1 MKTRTGRWCTFTS
14 IFLLSSFGFTARS
27 AAQDKTFNQPSA
39 SPQLYER
46 ASKTRDEG
54 AIPAPG
60 YGYSVLYTFCSAN
73 CNDGAVPQFGSLI
86 MDAAGNLYGTAEYGG
101 AYANAFYYGGT
112 VFKLDRAAHE
122 TVLYSFCA
130 ISQGSKCLDGANPVA
145 GLIQDAAGSLYGT
158 TMGGGANGNGG
169 GLSPGTVFK
178 LDSTGHET
186 VLYNFCSVVVQG
198 LFCADG
204 VFPEAGLIQDA
215 AGNLYGTTYQ
225 GGASLAYSGGTVFEV
240 PSAGVYTVLYSF
252 CSVVQGS
259 VCLDGNNPVAG
270 LIQDAAGNLYGETTN
285 GGVSGTGTVFEL
297 APPAQKG
304 GAWTETVLYNIGGFP
319 YGALIM
325 DSAGNLY
332 GTTAAGGI
340 ATTMNPSGEGT
351 VFRLTPPA
359 QSGGGW
365 TATLLYEFCS
375 VMQGAGCLDGNGP
388 EDALVRDAA
397 GNLFGTTTGGGAHNA
412 GTVFALDSTGKETVL
427 YSFCSVANCADGFN
441 PRASLIRDAAG
452 NLYGTTANG
461 GVASNN
467 CAGVGNG
474 GGCGTMFE
482 LAVGRVGIALTSSA
496 NPSYVD
502 QPVTFSV
509 VVSNSGV
516 TPTGSVTFEQG
527 TTALGTV
534 TLANGQASLTTTFAK
549 SGSFP
554 VVASYSGD
562 QNYKA
567 ANSKPLK
574 QVVNQYTT
582 TTALASSLNPSTY
595 GQAVTL
601 TATVSSSGG
610 PTPTGS
616 VGFKNGTMSL
626 GSASLSGGVATLTR
640 LFAAGTLT
648 IIASYS
654 GDAANAKST
663 SQALNQ
669 VVNTATS
676 TTTLVSSVNPSNSG
690 QTVVFTA
697 TVTSPT
703 AKPTDGKVKFMDGST
718 LLATGSL
725 GGGQATYN
733 TSTLNVGSHNITAV
747 YSGTVNITGST
758 SSVLVQVVN

>member
-1 MKTRTGRWCTFTS
+1 MKTHTGRMCTFTL
-14 IFLLSSFGFTARS
+14 ILLSSLFSFS
-27 AAQDKTFNQPSA
+27 AQASAQDKTFNQPSA
-39 SPQLYER
+39 SPHLREKT
-46 ASKTRDEG
+46 AKTRDEG
-54 AIPAPG
+54 TIPPPG

-112 VFKLDRAAHE
+112 VFKLDRTAHE

-130 ISQGSKCLDGANPVA
+130 LSQGSKCLDGANPVA

-204 VFPEAGLIQDA
+204 VFPEAGLNQDA

-297 APPAQKG
+297 APPAQQG
-304 GAWTETVLYNIGGFP
+304 GTWTETVLYNIGGFP
-319 YGALIM
+319 YGGLIM

-340 ATTMNPSGEGT
+340 ATAENPNGEGT
-351 VFRLTPPA
+351 VFRLSPPA

-365 TATLLYEFCS
+365 TAALLYEFCS
-375 VMQGAGCLDGNGP
+375 VMQGTGCLDGNGP
-388 EDALVRDAA
+388 EAGLVRDTA

-412 GTVFALDSTGKETVL
+412 GTVFELDNTGVETVL
-427 YSFCSVANCADGFN
+427 YSFCSAPNCADGFN
-441 PRASLIRDAAG
+441 PRAGLIRDTAG
-452 NLYGTTANG
+452 NLYGTTADG
-461 GVASNN
+461 GVAGNS

-474 GGCGTMFE
+474 GGCGTVFE
-482 LAVGRVGIALTSSA
+482 LAAGRVGITLSSSA

-509 VVSNSGV
+509 LVSNSGV
-516 TPTGSVTFEQG
+516 TPTGSVTFKEG

-534 TLANGQASLTTTFAK
+534 MLANGQASLTTTFAK
-549 SGSFP
+549 HGSFSI
-554 VVASYSGD
+554 VASYSGD

-582 TTALASSLNPSTY
+582 TTTLASSFNPSTY
-595 GQAVTL
+595 GQPVTFV
-601 TATVSSSGG
+601 TTVSSAG
-610 PTPTGS
+610 PTPTGT
-616 VGFKNGTMSL
+616 VTFKNGSKTIGTATLSL
-626 GSASLSGGVATLTR
+626 GACQITTSMLP
-640 LFAAGTLT
+640 AGNLAIT
-648 IIASYS
+648 ASYS

-663 SQALNQ
+663 SPNLEQ
-669 VVNTATS
+669 VVNQATS
-676 TTTLVSSVNPSNSG
+676 TTTVVSSRNPSKAG
-690 QTVVFTA
+690 QTVRFTA

-703 AKPTDGKVKFMDGST
+703 TTPTGTVTFMDGST
-718 LLATGSL
+718 VLGTGTL
-725 GGGQATYN
+725 GKGMTGYS
-733 TSTLNVGSHNITAV
+733 TSTLSVGSHNITAV
-747 YSGTVNITGST
+747 YAGTVNITGST
-758 SSVLVQVVN
+758 SPVLVQVVN